1 MRMRWGRTI
10 VVAALVVVAGMPAL
24 AAASSVAAAPNRV
37 PTIIASDLRE
47 TIDRAIGYKRP
58 TGATY
63 ANGRG
68 EIVSPRAAANSGT
81 PRVHFTLLGSDLIAA
96 SINRRLRGL
105 FGQHD
110 AMKTSTLTPTH
121 QR

>member
-1 MRMRWGRTI
+1 MRTRWGRFTVI
-10 VVAALVVVAGMPAL
+10 AALLVVAGMPVL
-24 AAASSVAAAPNRV
+24 AAASSIAAAPNRI
-37 PTIIASDLRE
+37 PTIIANDLRE

-81 PRVHFTLLGSDLIAA
+81 PRVHFTLLGSDLIAT

-110 AMKTSTLTPTH
+110 ALKTSTLTPTH